1 MAGNLEE
8 LGEFGI
14 IDLFRKSRF
23 PAREDVYAG
32 IGDDCAVLEG
42 PPGERIL
49 VTTDMLLEG
58 VHFLRGGTGPY
69 LLGWKSLAVNL
80 SDLAA
85 MGGRP
90 WAAFLAMGL
99 PRDLPLSYLED
110 FRKGLFDCASRY
122 GIPLLGGDTTAARK
136 DTALCLTLLGR
147 VPAGREIY
155 RSGANPGDR
164 ILLGRPTGES
174 AAGLALILDPGIGL
188 EDPDREALLLAHN
201 KPEPQV
207 DLGLLLSERGLAT
220 AMIDVSDGLL
230 QDLGHIC
237 EESGTGALVEEEKIP
252 VTPLLE
258 RFASAAGKNPLDL
271 ALAGGEDY
279 ALLFSVSPQL
289 EEEALNAARREL
301 GITLHPIGTITGD
314 SRILVGREGE
324 WREPGRT
331 GYTHFGR

>member
-1 MAGNLEE
+1 MADNLEE

-14 IDLFRKSRF
+14 IDLFRKSGF
-23 PAREDVYAG
+23 PPHEDVYAG

-69 LLGWKSLAVNL
+69 LLGWKALAVNL

-90 WAAFLAMGL
+90 WAAFLALGL
-99 PRDLPLSYLED
+99 PRDLPVSYLED
-110 FRKGLFDCASRY
+110 FRKGLANCAARY
-122 GIPLLGGDTTAARK
+122 GIPLLGGDTTAARE
-136 DTALCLTLLGR
+136 DAALCLTLLGR
-147 VPAGREIY
+147 VPAGREVY

-174 AAGLALILDPGIGL
+174 AAGLALVLDPAIDL
-188 EDPDREALLLAHN
+188 PDPDREALLLAHN
-201 KPEPQV
+201 KPEPQL
-207 DLGLLLSERGLAT
+207 DLGALLSGSGLAT
-220 AMIDVSDGLL
+220 AMIDISDGLL

-237 EESGTGALVEEEKIP
+237 EESQAGARVELEKVP
-252 VTPLLE
+252 VTPLLA
-258 RFASAAGKNPLDL
+258 RFAAAAKKDPLDL

-279 ALLFSVSPQL
+279 ALLFSVP
-289 EEEALNAARREL
+289 ENRVAEALEAARRGL
-301 GITLHPIGTITGD
+301 GIRLHPIGTVTDDPG
-314 SRILVGREGE
+314 ILLGREGQ
-324 WREPGRT
+324 WRKPDRT
-331 GYTHFGR
+331 GYTHFRT